1 MGTSV
6 DAFRYRLE
14 RTHKQRDDALT
25 HVVSCVGV
33 SCSLVRWGVVCERA
47 RERDEL
53 AMGVMRADGEMVISP
68 AKDATFVFEEGD
80 RIIVLADSL

>member
-1 MGTSV
+1 M
-6 DAFRYRLE
+6 
-14 RTHKQRDDALT
+14 
-25 HVVSCVGV
+25 
-33 SCSLVRWGVVCERA
+33 GVVCERA